1 MKKTAIKKTTEKSV
15 KVKSKL
21 SENQQDFN
29 KVIEVTGKLKKDLKQ
44 FKSKVM
50 AMESYFKPHIT
61 GANAISMGN
70 FLSNAVSVKIVQSDG
85 EPADKNNFCEDC
97 QPKNIESIYFA
108 FKFTVR
114 PMVDYFEGMIKDIEK
129 NHKDTLLFMNKYPE
143 NNREILRKIIT
154 MEIENDKVDVFMS
167 HSMEDMKSME
177 KQADKLIIKQNKE
190 ELKKGK
196 GKKIIKLVN

>member
-29 KVIEVTGKLKKDLKQ
+29 KAVEATGELKKNLKQ
-44 FKSKVM
+44 FKSSM
-50 AMESYFKPHIT
+50 IAFESYLKPYLTDDSNLSLDNLMSDLSSVETMEQHT
-61 GANAISMGN
+61 ETDDANHTCEMCSPTSIQSIY
-70 FLSNAVSVKIVQSDG
+70 LSLKFTIVTMIDDI
-85 EPADKNNFCEDC
+85 EEV
-97 QPKNIESIYFA
+97 NIETGK
-108 FKFTVR
+108 KF
-114 PMVDYFEGMIKDIEK
+114 
-129 NHKDTLLFMNKYPE
+129 KDTQQFITKHPE
-143 NNREILRKIIT
+143 KERDAFRKIINI
-154 MEIENDKVDVFMS
+154 EIRNEGIEKMRLQ
-167 HSMEDMKSME
+167 MLKKMIKLE